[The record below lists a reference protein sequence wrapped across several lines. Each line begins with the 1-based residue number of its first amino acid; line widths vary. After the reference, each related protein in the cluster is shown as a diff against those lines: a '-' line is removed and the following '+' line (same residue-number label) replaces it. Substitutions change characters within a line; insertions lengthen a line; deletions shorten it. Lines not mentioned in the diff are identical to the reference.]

1 MQSSHFK
8 INVPYDTASKG
19 WKERHAQVLA
29 DRIRRQPIID
39 NGLVARKFKS
49 REDAT
54 RAIKDSGL
62 NPGDWE
68 ISETWE
74 L

>member
-1 MQSSHFK
+1 MQSSHWK
-8 INVPYDTASKG
+8 INVPYDTTIKG
-19 WKERHAQVLA
+19 WKQRHAQVLK
-29 DRIRRQPIID
+29 DRVKRQPIID

-49 REDAT
+49 RDDAI

-62 NPGDWE
+62 SPGDWE